1 MPLFREPF
9 VGSFISD
16 FSPSL
21 FQPADATALLMIE
34 FWNIGFDVQER
45 RSIED
50 VHILNVEG
58 ATPDLDK
65 PDDGKADGIGPLRGS
80 CGENASRFEIQERG
94 DGEFKT
100 SALMEVVK
108 KDEMG
113 ETVKVLQ
120 PISKFGIKVHSAV
133 DSCCA

>member
-1 MPLFREPF
+1 M
-9 VGSFISD
+9 V
-16 FSPSL
+16 
-21 FQPADATALLMIE
+21 E